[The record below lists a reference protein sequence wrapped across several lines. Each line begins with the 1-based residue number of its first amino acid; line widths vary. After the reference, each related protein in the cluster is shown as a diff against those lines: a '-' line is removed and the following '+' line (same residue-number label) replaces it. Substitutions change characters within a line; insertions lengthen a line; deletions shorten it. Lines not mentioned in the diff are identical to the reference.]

1 MSQLP
6 NNFDGYVKLLLDT
19 ALKISEQLYSADSR
33 KYWIKCVN
41 KFYATYSKGDNP
53 KFFHTMFIK
62 FYNNHKDEFNKPI
75 FYDTDDETDVVNDD
89 FLRNTSIMK
98 GPGLDAPT
106 KKVSSSWKRDSDS
119 KDLYCK
125 GCVIYCN
132 DEDAKLKTVSVPIA
146 EIYQESL
153 ELFKKKGD
161 SSNFANAVPSIIL
174 MCLYGILTEI
184 LGKEQD
190 EILKE
195 NLDVLR
201 EYVKE
206 VGVEDKSSLSGVVDI
221 ISNVMKQTGLGNN
234 MDSSQLKD
242 MLGNVMNNELFSTV
256 GNVVQ
261 KITSNVST
269 TGEDGKP
276 RDIKD
281 IVNNLGQIIQSS
293 DVKDMIA
300 DTAQKASDLIKSIPD
315 GSSTTETAVVDNS
328 NAADQE

>member
-6 NNFDGYVKLLLDT
+6 SNFDGYLKLLLDT
-19 ALKISEQLYSADSR
+19 SLKISEQLYSSDSR

-53 KFFHTMFIK
+53 KFFHKMFID
-62 FYNNHKDEFNKPI
+62 FYKDHTNDFNKPI
-75 FYDTDDETDVVNDD
+75 FYDTEDETDIVNDD

-98 GPGLDAPT
+98 GPGIETHT
-106 KKVSSSWKRDSDS
+106 KKASSSWKRDNDN
-119 KDLYCK
+119 KDLCCK
-125 GCVIYCN
+125 GFVIYFN
-132 DEDAKLKTVSVPIA
+132 KEDAKFKAVSVPIA

-161 SSNFANAVPSIIL
+161 SSNFANSVPSIIL
-174 MCLYGILTEI
+174 MCLYGIYTEI
-184 LGKEQD
+184 LD
-190 EILKE
+190 ENQNTILKD
-195 NLDVLR
+195 NLNILQ

-206 VGVEDKSSLSGVVDI
+206 VGFEEKSSLTGVMDI

-242 MLGNVMNNELFSTV
+242 MLGNVMNNDLFATV

-276 RDIKD
+276 RDVKD
-281 IVNNLGQIIQSS
+281 IINNLGQVIQNS

-300 DTAQKASDLIKSIPD
+300 DTAQKASQLINSIP
-315 GSSTTETAVVDNS
+315 SMNSVPESTVVDNS
-328 NAADQE
+328 NAGDQE